1 MNTLII
7 IVFMSFLPIT
17 TPLAATAQQALAVLS
32 LDDAI
37 RLALKQNVNLQSSR
51 DRVTGANISLEAAK
65 SDFRI
70 KIRPALS
77 GFLGQDEEITQNYGL
92 HLSKQFHSGGEA
104 SWQIKTRIDENQDD
118 QYQTDVTVAFTQP
131 LLKGRGKLS
140 TTQELV
146 SGERNTRSQYRA
158 LILAQQRL
166 MIDVTSAYYGILRD
180 QMLRE
185 VNTRALDRAKT
196 LLQAAEA
203 KLKIGMAS
211 KMDVF
216 RAELQVLTTENGTV
230 DAAESLENTRRRFNL
245 LLGTDLEANFVLS
258 STLDYT
264 SVTLDKEQLI
274 QQALENRLELQD
286 AQENVIDTKRRLK
299 IAKQNLYPPLDI
311 SIQYTLS
318 GKGDVFD
325 KSLELDDSSWGVG
338 VNSSFNLDFAN
349 DRATY
354 QQAQLALDG
363 AIRAFQSKEQDIIL
377 EMLQTITSVQQAQAR
392 VQLQQQSVLQS
403 EKQLELSDLRYKKGL
418 SDNLDI
424 IDAEEALIKA
434 KTSYYSAVAQH
445 LIAKMRLKLVTGT
458 LEVPF

>member
-1 MNTLII
+1 MNKLII
-7 IVFMSFLPIT
+7 IVFMSFLHIT

-185 VNTRALDRAKT
+185 VNTRASDRAKT

-245 LLGTDLEANFVLS
+245 LLGTNLEANFVLS

-274 QQALENRLELQD
+274 QQALENRLERQD

-363 AIRAFQSKEQDIIL
+363 SIRAFQSKEQDIIL
-377 EMLQTITSVQQAQAR
+377 EVLQTITSAQQAQAR